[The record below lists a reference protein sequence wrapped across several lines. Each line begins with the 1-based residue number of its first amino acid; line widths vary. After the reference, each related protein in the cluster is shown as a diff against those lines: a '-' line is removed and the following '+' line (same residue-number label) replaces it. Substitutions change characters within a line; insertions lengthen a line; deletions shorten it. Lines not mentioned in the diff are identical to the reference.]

1 MLGWLAV
8 TLSLLITVQVRR
20 PLVHGSR
27 EWLFERIRRAR
38 REQAL
43 PDMSTY
49 DRLPSRVPGR
59 TVQPEK
65 GHGV

>member
-1 MLGWLAV
+1 MH
-8 TLSLLITVQVRR
+8 S
-20 PLVHGSR
+20 SR

-49 DRLPSRVPGR
+49 DRLPSRVPGG
-59 TVQPEK
+59 TGQPEK